1 MLGFKV
7 FTPHNIRP
15 VYYPFFGNA
24 KLNLRFCKISLSPLY
39 HKSANIKSNGQRFSS
54 HTREGQKTKPENFFP
69 SMVSLLSNF
78 LH

>member
-1 MLGFKV
+1 MLTYSFFDRV
-7 FTPHNIRP
+7 TLILN
-15 VYYPFFGNA
+15 YYLFFGNA
-24 KLNLRFCKISLSPLY
+24 KLNLKFCNICPSPLY

>member
-1 MLGFKV
+1 MSGFKF
-7 FTPHNIRP
+7 FTAYNIGP
-15 VYYPFFGNA
+15 VYYLFFGNA
-24 KLNLRFCKISLSPLY
+24 KLNLRFCTISLSPLY